1 MADSRSAMG
10 LGMKV
15 SYGMVA
21 KLVMGLL
28 VSSCE
33 KVEVVTPRPP
43 LVQVME
49 IVPSEVP
56 LAATLIG
63 QLDSPQNVEIRARV
77 EAFVEDAPF
86 QEGKEVEKDQVIF
99 LLDKKPYEKRL
110 QAAEGALAEAKAAL
124 AKYRADVARL
134 APLFEKRAIPKQD
147 LDNAMAAVEVGEASV
162 ESVLAQVDTAKLDL
176 GYCTVRAPITG
187 LIGARQVSIGNLVG
201 KGEPTLMATISSQDK
216 IWFYCNISEVDFLK
230 AESKSD
236 AHGKSLE
243 TLPLTLILSN
253 GTEHSETGRL
263 VFVDRAVDVK
273 TGTLRLRAEFA
284 NPKKNLRPGMFARAR
299 IDLGTR
305 KDCLEVPERAVVEL
319 QGKTF
324 LWFVGDDGLA
334 HQREVTLGEQNG
346 SKLLVLQGLK
356 AGDRV
361 IVEGVQKAREGAPVT
376 AVNAAQLAALQSA
389 SPAGAQPAKH

>member
-1 MADSRSAMG
+1 MS

-15 SYGMVA
+15 SYGMAA
-21 KLVMGLL
+21 KLALGLL
-28 VSSCE
+28 LTSCE
-33 KVEVVTPRPP
+33 KVEVVTPPPP

-49 IVPSEVP
+49 IVPSEVS

-99 LLDKKPYEKRL
+99 QLDKKPYEKRL

-162 ESVLAQVDTAKLDL
+162 ESVLAQVDSAKLDL

-187 LIGARQVSIGNLVG
+187 LIGAKQVSIGNLVG

-253 GTEHSETGRL
+253 GTEHPETGKL
-263 VFVDRAVDVK
+263 VFVDRAVDAK

-334 HQREVTLGEQNG
+334 NQREVTVGEQNG
-346 SKLLVLQGLK
+346 AKLLVVQGLK
-356 AGDRV
+356 VGDRV
-361 IVEGVQKAREGAPVT
+361 IVEGLQKAREGAPVT
-376 AVNAAQLAALQSA
+376 AMTAAQLAALQSA
-389 SPAGAQPAKH
+389 SPTGAKPAKH